1 MPIFMA
7 LLAATV
13 ATAAV
18 TAPPDLAAIGVVVS
32 PHAEH
37 SVVLLR
43 SGGRTRA
50 LTTGESAFGGRV
62 VTIAVNRVTI
72 DFGGRLLDLRI
83 NGGTVEA
90 AAAPRATPIPAPAVE
105 VSTDEAAV
113 SARTMERREVD
124 RRLGEEVPRIL
135 AETTLLPVTEGGQVA
150 GFTLTRVP
158 EGTLLTD
165 AGLRAGDV
173 ITSVNDVPI
182 NSLATLLSLWPRLQN
197 ESVLRAIV
205 LRQGRPVSISVTLR

>member
-1 MPIFMA
+1 MPICVA

-13 ATAAV
+13 AAAAV
-18 TAPPDLAAIGVVVS
+18 SAPPDLVAIGVVVS

-50 LTTGESAFGGRV
+50 LSTGESAFGGRV

-83 NGGTVEA
+83 NGGTAEA
-90 AAAPRATPIPAPAVE
+90 AAAPRATPVPAPAVE
-105 VSTDEAAV
+105 TSMDEAAV

-182 NSLATLLSLWPRLQN
+182 NSLATLLSLWPRLQS